1 MRHLFESLNES
12 QKKAAFFVDGASLI
26 LAGAGSGKTRV
37 LIAKVVY
44 LIREKQV
51 SSSSIMMVTF
61 TNKAALEMKE
71 RIEKELGIY
80 IKLGYIGTFHS
91 FGALVLR
98 RFWKEAEVNKNFL
111 IYDEDEQLS
120 LIKNIVKKERIER
133 LSPSFFAYYISL
145 AKNEM
150 VTPEDFLKKYSF
162 YKAALVANV
171 YHLYQK
177 LLKKNNALDFDDLLF
192 KTVFLF
198 KKNSSVLNFY
208 QSRLNYFLI
217 DEFQDTNFLQYELIK
232 ILAKKAK
239 QITAVGDFS
248 QSIYSW
254 RGAKMENL
262 FAFQKDFSPVSIFYL
277 EKNYRSTQKILD
289 FAYQVISQNQTHPI
303 LKLYTDK
310 KEGEEVEFF
319 EAENE
324 EEEAFFVAKN
334 ILEIRKNPSFLN
346 ENIAVLY
353 RTNAQS
359 RIIEEILLHFGIPY
373 ILVGGVRFY
382 GRKEI
387 KDILAFL
394 RLLIYPNDELS
405 LERVKKLGKKRFLSF
420 KKLCDDINLDLKSYS
435 TIEIIDK
442 VLKTTD
448 YLSLYQSESEEDFSR
463 LENINELKSVAY
475 NFPHLI
481 DFLDQVAL
489 VESEYF
495 EGEKKENGESSKV
508 KLMTLHQAKGLEFN
522 YVFIVGVEEGL
533 LPHSRSLDDYQALE
547 EERRLFYV
555 GITRAKKKL
564 YISFAKKRSFFGRQQ
579 YSLRSRFLENV
590 LGNEKTYS
598 W

>member
-1 MRHLFESLNES
+1 MSLLFESLNEA
-12 QKKAAFFVDGASLI
+12 QKKAAFFVDGSSLI

-44 LIREKQV
+44 LIKEKKV
-51 SSSSIMMVTF
+51 PPSSIMMVTF

-71 RIEKELGIY
+71 RIEKELGAY
-80 IKLGYIGTFHS
+80 VKLGYIGTFHS

-98 RFWKEAEVNKNFL
+98 RFWKEANIAKNFL

-120 LIKNIVKKERIER
+120 LIKNILKKEKIEK
-133 LSPSFFAYYISL
+133 LTPSFFAYYIGL

-150 VTPEDFLKKYSF
+150 ITPEVFLEKFSF
-162 YKAALVANV
+162 YKKNLVAQV
-171 YHLYQK
+171 YYLYQK
-177 LLKKNNALDFDDLLF
+177 ELEENNALDFDDLLL

-198 KKNSSVLNFY
+198 KKNPSVLDFY
-208 QSRLNYFLI
+208 QKQLNYFLI

-232 ILAKKAK
+232 SLAKKAK
-239 QITAVGDFS
+239 QVTAVGDFS

-262 FAFQKDFSPVSIFYL
+262 FRFQKDFSKVSLFYL

-289 FAYQVISQNQTHPI
+289 FAYQIISQNQSHPI

-310 KEGEEVEFF
+310 DGGEEIEIF

-324 EEEAFFVAKN
+324 EEEAIFVARE
-334 ILEIRKNPSFLN
+334 ILEIGKKPEFFG

-353 RTNAQS
+353 RVNAQS
-359 RIIEEILLHFGIPY
+359 RILEEVFLHFGIPY
-373 ILVGGVRFY
+373 ILIGGVRFY
-382 GRKEI
+382 ERKEI

-394 RLLIYPNDELS
+394 RLLLYPNDQLA
-405 LERVKKLGKKRFLSF
+405 LERVKKLGKKRFSAF
-420 KKLCDDINLDLKSYS
+420 KNFYEKINSNLENYS
-435 TIEIIDK
+435 TSEIIEGI
-442 VLKTTD
+442 LKETD

-463 LENINELKSVAY
+463 LENINELKTVAS
-475 NFPHLI
+475 NFPNLI

-489 VESEYF
+489 VEAEYF
-495 EGEKKENGESSKV
+495 EGEKKEDGKNKV
-508 KLMTLHQAKGLEFN
+508 RLMTLHQAKGLEFD
-522 YVFIVGVEEGL
+522 YVFIVGVEEGF
-533 LPHSRSLDDYQALE
+533 LPHSRSFDNFESLE

-564 YISFAKKRSFFGRQQ
+564 YISFAKKRFIFGRRF
-579 YSLRSRFLENV
+579 YALKSRFLEKFFKDDE
-590 LGNEKTYS
+590 GYS

>member
-1 MRHLFESLNES
+1 MSLLFESLNEA
-12 QKKAAFFVDGASLI
+12 QKKAAFFVDGSSLI

-44 LIREKQV
+44 LIKEKKV
-51 SSSSIMMVTF
+51 PPSSIMMVTF

-71 RIEKELGIY
+71 RIEKELGAY
-80 IKLGYIGTFHS
+80 VKLGYIGTFHS

-98 RFWKEAEVNKNFL
+98 RFWKEANIAKNFL

-120 LIKNIVKKERIER
+120 LIKNILKKEKIEK
-133 LSPSFFAYYISL
+133 LTPSFFAYYIGL

-150 VTPEDFLKKYSF
+150 ITPEVFLEKFSF
-162 YKAALVANV
+162 YKKNLVAQV
-171 YHLYQK
+171 YYLYQK
-177 LLKKNNALDFDDLLF
+177 ELEENNALDFDDLLL

-198 KKNSSVLNFY
+198 KKNPSVLDFY
-208 QSRLNYFLI
+208 QKQLNYFLI

-232 ILAKKAK
+232 SLAKKAK
-239 QITAVGDFS
+239 QVAAVGDFS

-262 FAFQKDFSPVSIFYL
+262 FRFQKDFSKVSLFYL

-289 FAYQVISQNQTHPI
+289 FAYQIISQNQSHPI

-310 KEGEEVEFF
+310 DGGEEIEIF

-324 EEEAFFVAKN
+324 EEEAIFVARE
-334 ILEIRKNPSFLN
+334 ILEIGKKPEFFG

-353 RTNAQS
+353 RVNAQS
-359 RIIEEILLHFGIPY
+359 RILEEVFLHFGIPY
-373 ILVGGVRFY
+373 ILIGGVRFY
-382 GRKEI
+382 ERKEI

-394 RLLIYPNDELS
+394 RLLLYPNDQLA
-405 LERVKKLGKKRFLSF
+405 LERVKKLGKKRFSAF
-420 KKLCDDINLDLKSYS
+420 KNFYEKINSNLENYS
-435 TIEIIDK
+435 TSEIIEEI
-442 VLKTTD
+442 LKETD

-463 LENINELKSVAY
+463 LENINELKTVAS
-475 NFPHLI
+475 NFPNLI

-489 VESEYF
+489 VEAEYF
-495 EGEKKENGESSKV
+495 EGEKKEDGKNKV
-508 KLMTLHQAKGLEFN
+508 RLMTLHQAKGLEFD
-522 YVFIVGVEEGL
+522 YVFIVGVEEGF
-533 LPHSRSLDDYQALE
+533 LPHSRSFDNFESLE

-564 YISFAKKRSFFGRQQ
+564 YISFAKKRFIFGRRF
-579 YSLRSRFLENV
+579 YALKSRFLEKFFKDDE
-590 LGNEKTYS
+590 GYS

>member
-1 MRHLFESLNES
+1 MSLLFESLNEA
-12 QKKAAFFVDGASLI
+12 QKKAAFFVDGSSLI

-44 LIREKQV
+44 LIKEKKV
-51 SSSSIMMVTF
+51 PPSSIMMVTF

-71 RIEKELGIY
+71 RIEKELGAY
-80 IKLGYIGTFHS
+80 VKLGYIGTFHS

-98 RFWKEAEVNKNFL
+98 RFWKEANIAKNFL

-120 LIKNIVKKERIER
+120 LIKNILKKEKIEK
-133 LSPSFFAYYISL
+133 LTPSFFAYYIGL

-150 VTPEDFLKKYSF
+150 ITPEVFLEKFSF
-162 YKAALVANV
+162 YKKNLVAQV
-171 YHLYQK
+171 YYLYQK
-177 LLKKNNALDFDDLLF
+177 ELEENNALDFDDLLL

-198 KKNSSVLNFY
+198 KKNPSVLDFY
-208 QSRLNYFLI
+208 QKQLNYFLI

-232 ILAKKAK
+232 SLAKKAK
-239 QITAVGDFS
+239 QVTAVGDFS

-262 FAFQKDFSPVSIFYL
+262 FRFQKDFSKVSLFYL

-289 FAYQVISQNQTHPI
+289 FAYQIISQNQSHPI

-310 KEGEEVEFF
+310 DGGEEIEIF

-324 EEEAFFVAKN
+324 EEEAIFVARE
-334 ILEIRKNPSFLN
+334 ILEIGKKPEFFG

-353 RTNAQS
+353 RVNAQS
-359 RIIEEILLHFGIPY
+359 RILEEVFLHFGIPY
-373 ILVGGVRFY
+373 ILIGGVRFY
-382 GRKEI
+382 ERKEI

-394 RLLIYPNDELS
+394 RLLLYPNDQLA
-405 LERVKKLGKKRFLSF
+405 LERVKKLGKKRFSAF
-420 KKLCDDINLDLKSYS
+420 KNFYERINSNLENYS
-435 TIEIIDK
+435 TSEIIEEI
-442 VLKTTD
+442 LKETD

-463 LENINELKSVAY
+463 LENINELKTVAS
-475 NFPHLI
+475 NFPNLI

-489 VESEYF
+489 VEAEYF
-495 EGEKKENGESSKV
+495 EGEKKEDGKNKV
-508 KLMTLHQAKGLEFN
+508 RLMTLHQAKGLEFD
-522 YVFIVGVEEGL
+522 YVFIVGVEEGF
-533 LPHSRSLDDYQALE
+533 LPHSRSFDNFESLE

-564 YISFAKKRSFFGRQQ
+564 CISFAKKRFIFGRRF
-579 YSLRSRFLENV
+579 YALKSRFLEKV
-590 LGNEKTYS
+590 FKDDEGYS

>member
-1 MRHLFESLNES
+1 MTHLFESLNEA
-12 QKKAAFFVDGASLI
+12 QKKAAFFVDGSSLI

-37 LIAKVVY
+37 LIAKVLY
-44 LIREKQV
+44 LIKEKKV
-51 SSSSIMMVTF
+51 SPSSIMMVTF
-61 TNKAALEMKE
+61 TNKAASEMKK
-71 RIEKELGIY
+71 RIKKELGVD

-98 RFWKEAEVNKNFL
+98 RFWKEAKLSKNFL
-111 IYDEDEQLS
+111 IYDEDEQLD
-120 LIKNIVKKERIER
+120 LIKNIVKKQKIEK

-150 VTPEDFLKKYSF
+150 ITPENFLEKFSF
-162 YKAALVANV
+162 YKAALVAQV
-171 YHLYQK
+171 YYLYQK
-177 LLKKNNALDFDDLLF
+177 ALEKNNALDFDDLLL
-192 KTVFLF
+192 KAVFLL
-198 KKNSSVLNFY
+198 KKNPLVLDFY
-208 QSRLNYFLI
+208 QNRLSYFLI

-232 ILAKKAK
+232 ILAIKTKN
-239 QITAVGDFS
+239 ITVVGDFS

-262 FAFQKDFSPVSIFYL
+262 FTFQKDFSKVSIFYL

-303 LKLYTDK
+303 LRLYTDK
-310 KEGEEVEFF
+310 NEGEEVEFF

-324 EEEAFFVAKN
+324 EDEALFIARN
-334 ILEIRKNPSFLN
+334 ILTIGKKPEFLN

-359 RIIEEILLHFGIPY
+359 RIIEEVFLHFGIPY
-373 ILVGGVRFY
+373 VLIGGVRFY

-394 RLLIYPNDELS
+394 RLLIYPKEEIALK
-405 LERVKKLGKKRFLSF
+405 RVEKLGKKRFLAF
-420 KKLCDDINLDLKSYS
+420 KKLYEEINLDFKSY
-435 TIEIIDK
+435 TTGEIIDK

-448 YLSLYQSESEEDFSR
+448 YLSLYQSATEEDFSR
-463 LENINELKSVAY
+463 LENINELRSVAS
-475 NFPHLI
+475 NFPNLI

-489 VESEYF
+489 VELEYF
-495 EGEKKENGESSKV
+495 EGEKKENGINKV
-508 KLMTLHQAKGLEFN
+508 KLMTLHQAKGLEFD

-533 LPHSRSLDDYQALE
+533 LPHSRSFDDYHALE

-564 YISFAKKRSFFGRQQ
+564 YISFAKKRSIFGRRL
-579 YSLRSRFLENV
+579 YSLKSRFLENV
-590 LGNEKTYS
+590 FKNEETYS